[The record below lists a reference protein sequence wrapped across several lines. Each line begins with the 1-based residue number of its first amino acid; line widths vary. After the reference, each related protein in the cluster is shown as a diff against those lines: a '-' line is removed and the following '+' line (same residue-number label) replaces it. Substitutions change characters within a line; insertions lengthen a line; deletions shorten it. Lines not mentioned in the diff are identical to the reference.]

1 MSLRESLT
9 AVLTNPTASGLW
21 PLRADLL
28 EAGLPEG
35 ARLWDLIGNY
45 QHFLDQLASCMTSRH
60 YSDLA
65 SKLDIGSVSGV
76 IMERLLE
83 PQGSR
88 ELAVSLLTGALSEGL
103 MVAATRQHVKAWE
116 QGIAT
121 YVNST
126 AWFLYH
132 ELWRWSEEMNPG
144 LPAAERRSQ
153 LDQLFKPVHSPGV
166 ECACKAA
173 FLGLLFQIL
182 LVSRVSDAIAQL
194 PKKRQD

>member
-9 AVLTNPTASGLW
+9 AVLTDPTASGLW

-28 EAGLPEG
+28 EAELPEG
-35 ARLWDLIGNY
+35 SRLWELICQY
-45 QHFLDQLASCMTSRH
+45 QHFLDQLSSCMTSRH

-83 PQGSR
+83 PQGAR

-103 MVAATRQHVKAWE
+103 MVAATRQHVRAWE
-116 QGIAT
+116 QGIVA
-121 YVNST
+121 YVKRT
-126 AWFLYH
+126 AWFLYD
-132 ELWRWSEEMNPG
+132 EVWRWSEEMKPD
-144 LPAAERRSQ
+144 LPAAERRRQ
-153 LDQLFKPVHSPGV
+153 LDELFKPVHSRDV
-166 ECACKAA
+166 DCVCKAA

-182 LVSRVSDAIAQL
+182 LVSRLSDVIAQL
-194 PKKRQD
+194 PKQQTG

>member
-9 AVLTNPTASGLW
+9 AVLTDPTASGLW

-28 EAGLPEG
+28 EAELPEG
-35 ARLWDLIGNY
+35 SRLWELIGQY
-45 QHFLDQLASCMTSRH
+45 QHFLDQLSSCMTSRH

-83 PQGSR
+83 PQGAR

-103 MVAATRQHVKAWE
+103 MVAATRQHVRAWE
-116 QGIAT
+116 QGIVA
-121 YVNST
+121 YVKRT
-126 AWFLYH
+126 AWFLYD
-132 ELWRWSEEMNPG
+132 EVWRWSEEMKPD
-144 LPAAERRSQ
+144 LPAAERRRQ
-153 LDQLFKPVHSPGV
+153 LDELFKPVHSRDV
-166 ECACKAA
+166 DCVCKAA

-182 LVSRVSDAIAQL
+182 LVSRLSDVIAQL
-194 PKKRQD
+194 PKQQTG

>member
-9 AVLTNPTASGLW
+9 AVLTDPTASGLW

-28 EAGLPEG
+28 EAELPEG
-35 ARLWDLIGNY
+35 SRLWELIGQY
-45 QHFLDQLASCMTSRH
+45 QHFLDQLSSCMTSRH

-83 PQGSR
+83 PQGAR

-103 MVAATRQHVKAWE
+103 MVAATRQHVRAWE
-116 QGIAT
+116 QGIVA
-121 YVNST
+121 YVKRT
-126 AWFLYH
+126 AWFLYD
-132 ELWRWSEEMNPG
+132 EVWRWSEEMKPD
-144 LPAAERRSQ
+144 LPAAERRRQ
-153 LDQLFKPVHSPGV
+153 LDELFKPVHSPDV
-166 ECACKAA
+166 DCVCKAA

-182 LVSRVSDAIAQL
+182 LVSRLSDVIAQL
-194 PKKRQD
+194 PKQQTG

>member
-9 AVLTNPTASGLW
+9 AVLTDPTASGLW

-28 EAGLPEG
+28 QAGLPEG
-35 ARLWDLIGNY
+35 ARLWDLIGQY
-45 QHFLDQLASCMTSRH
+45 QHFLDQLSSCMTSRH

-83 PQGSR
+83 PQGAR

-103 MVAATRQHVKAWE
+103 MVAATRQHVRAWE

-121 YVNST
+121 YVKST
-126 AWFLYH
+126 AWFLYD
-132 ELWRWSEEMNPG
+132 EVWRWSQEMKPD
-144 LPAAERRSQ
+144 LPAAERRRQ
-153 LDQLFKPVHSPGV
+153 LDQLFEPVHSPDV
-166 ECACKAA
+166 DSVCKAA

-194 PKKRQD
+194 PEKQTG